1 MSLGLS
7 LRDHRSLV
15 GDRVRTR
22 ERRGPNSDRPCCPLL
37 PCVAMTIDAARPRGT
52 ASDSLMVQITTGNVV
67 QVHAILA
74 AQAERMYTALKDAE
88 WLRNLPA
95 VGQDPVSLDARRAFQ
110 PKVNHILDTHW
121 AHYVEVREA
130 ADRLL
135 VAARQYGHAEDAIDH
150 ALEVQ
155 REHFAQ
161 L

>member
-1 MSLGLS
+1 
-7 LRDHRSLV
+7 
-15 GDRVRTR
+15 
-22 ERRGPNSDRPCCPLL
+22 
-37 PCVAMTIDAARPRGT
+37 MTIDAVRPRGT

-95 VGQDPVSLDARRAFQ
+95 VGRDPVSLDAKRAFQ
-110 PKVNHILDTHW
+110 PKVNHILDIHW

-135 VAARQYGHAEDAIDH
+135 VAARQYGHAEDAIGR

-155 REHFAQ
+155 REHFAH